1 MPYFA
6 WAGAEIAVAM
16 ICVGIPTLRP
26 LYLKSRGLPTTHS
39 QQSRSHSRSNE
50 LPQFTMIKEKPII
63 SSPIQS
69 PSVASPSQLEA
80 GLAMPEKVY
89 MKRTSMD
96 GSSMSSDAMAGPER
110 KETGVR
116 IWVKNEIR
124 IREDDAEWPLTRGS
138 R

>member
-1 MPYFA
+1 
-6 WAGAEIAVAM
+6 
-16 ICVGIPTLRP
+16 
-26 LYLKSRGLPTTHS
+26 
-39 QQSRSHSRSNE
+39 
-50 LPQFTMIKEKPII
+50 
-63 SSPIQS
+63 
-69 PSVASPSQLEA
+69 
-80 GLAMPEKVY
+80 